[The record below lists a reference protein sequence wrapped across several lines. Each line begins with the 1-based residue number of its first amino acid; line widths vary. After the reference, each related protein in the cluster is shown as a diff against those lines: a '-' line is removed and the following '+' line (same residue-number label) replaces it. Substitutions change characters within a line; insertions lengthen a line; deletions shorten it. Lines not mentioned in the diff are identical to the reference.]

1 MKKNEKSDEKLLKE
15 GIAGIQCARDVGLPY
30 MCYSSEYRE
39 RKKLESLGV
48 GLNITFSGWIRVQQ
62 AIDNLEE
69 ARAKIV
75 HVIKFDL
82 KKESQ
87 EDKD

>member
-1 MKKNEKSDEKLLKE
+1 MKKNEKCDEKLLKE
-15 GIAGIQCARDVGLPY
+15 GLAEIKRAR
-30 MCYSSEYRE
+30 E
-39 RKKLESLGV
+39 KLESLGV
-48 GLNITFSGWIRVQQ
+48 GLNITFSGWVRVQQ

-82 KKESQ
+82 KKKSQ
-87 EDKD
+87 DDKEQE

>member
-15 GIAGIQCARDVGLPY
+15 GLAEIKRAR
-30 MCYSSEYRE
+30 E
-39 RKKLESLGV
+39 KLESLGI
-48 GLNITFSGWIRVQQ
+48 GLNITFSGWVRVQQ

-82 KKESQ
+82 KKKSQ
-87 EDKD
+87 DDKEQE

>member
-15 GIAGIQCARDVGLPY
+15 GIAGIQCAR
-30 MCYSSEYRE
+30 E
-39 RKKLESLGV
+39 KLESLGV
-48 GLNITFSGWIRVQQ
+48 GLNITFSGWVCVQQ
-62 AIDNLEE
+62 AIDGLEE

-82 KKESQ
+82 KKKSQ
-87 EDKD
+87 EDKEKECKRESGKN

>member
-1 MKKNEKSDEKLLKE
+1 MKQNETCDEKLLKE
-15 GIAGIQCARDVGLPY
+15 GLAEIKRA
-30 MCYSSEYRE
+30 
-39 RKKLESLGV
+39 RKKLESLGI

-82 KKESQ
+82 KKKSQ
-87 EDKD
+87 EDKGQE

>member
-1 MKKNEKSDEKLLKE
+1 MKKNETCDEKLLKE
-15 GIAGIQCARDVGLPY
+15 GLAEIKRA
-30 MCYSSEYRE
+30 RE
-39 RKKLESLGV
+39 RLERLEI

-82 KKESQ
+82 KKKSQ
-87 EDKD
+87 DDKEQE

>member
-1 MKKNEKSDEKLLKE
+1 MKKNETCDEKLLKE
-15 GIAGIQCARDVGLPY
+15 GLAEIKRAR
-30 MCYSSEYRE
+30 E
-39 RKKLESLGV
+39 KLESLGI

-82 KKESQ
+82 KKKSQ
-87 EDKD
+87 EDKGQE

>member
-15 GIAGIQCARDVGLPY
+15 GIAGIQCAR
-30 MCYSSEYRE
+30 E
-39 RKKLESLGV
+39 KLESLGV

-82 KKESQ
+82 KQKSQDDKER
-87 EDKD
+87 E

>member
-1 MKKNEKSDEKLLKE
+1 MKKNETCDEKLLKE
-15 GIAGIQCARDVGLPY
+15 GLAEIKRAR
-30 MCYSSEYRE
+30 E
-39 RKKLESLGV
+39 KLESLGI

-87 EDKD
+87 DDKD

>member
-1 MKKNEKSDEKLLKE
+1 MKKNETCDEKLLKE
-15 GIAGIQCARDVGLPY
+15 GLAEIKRAR
-30 MCYSSEYRE
+30 E
-39 RKKLESLGV
+39 KLESLGI

-82 KKESQ
+82 KKKSQ
-87 EDKD
+87 DDKD

>member
-1 MKKNEKSDEKLLKE
+1 MKKNETCAEKLLKE
-15 GIAGIQCARDVGLPY
+15 GLAEIKRAR
-30 MCYSSEYRE
+30 E
-39 RKKLESLGV
+39 KLESLGV

-82 KKESQ
+82 KKKSQ
-87 EDKD
+87 EDKGQE